1 MVVVLT
7 VNGAYK
13 KSEKAVQLTIKTKG
27 AITEGVAAAAFCFG
41 LVAVV
46 ALVCLEKRIKTLK
59 EKGVLDPDYKDE
71 SIRR

>member
-1 MVVVLT
+1 ML
-7 VNGAYK
+7 AK

-27 AITEGVAAAAFCFG
+27 ANTEGLAAVAFCFG

-59 EKGVLDPDYKDE
+59 EKGVLDQDYKDE